1 VDGRQP
7 SSTSHRSPSNRATQ
21 LAESALG
28 PDSGRVRTEQAALVT
43 YTPQEH
49 GYDLVM
55 VIYLHLPADQRRAV
69 IRKAASAVAPNGWL
83 LIVGR

>member
-1 VDGRQP
+1 MADNRRRLLTGRP
-7 SSTSHRSPSNRATQ
+7 PIVPLSSPNPP
-21 LAESALG
+21 LG
-28 PDSGRVRTEQAALVT
+28 PDSGRVRTEQAALLT